1 MMLQS
6 ETTNKSNGLCR
17 LVYDYYETRIRFGF
31 YKFGD
36 SLPPISQICA
46 VFHLGR
52 ATVRSAL
59 AMLEK
64 DGYIR
69 NEERK
74 AAAVTFQADFS
85 LFGENAAKYYVP
97 RKEGILD
104 FNESGRLLIVPLW
117 ETALRSW
124 KEEKWRQILR
134 DLDAVIPD
142 DVPLTVKFYMN
153 VLSTWDNQLILSL
166 FWEGIRYLRFPY
178 LSGRD
183 EPRITVQELEEVL
196 RKDHVSFL
204 KQEFEKLYKEMVQGL
219 FSFIEQAPERYHLMD
234 MEPVP
239 FRWNI
244 HRQPQIRYMLASRII
259 REIMSGTY
267 PVGSYLPSLPQM
279 KERYGVSLTTIRR
292 VLCLLE
298 TFGVTKSFQGKG
310 TQVCME
316 PPELDFSRTELRE
329 SLQLYRES
337 VQFLALTVRDVS
349 LYTLGRMTEEKL
361 GELQERLF
369 KICQQKQSYL
379 CFDVYFTFLVKECP
393 LAVVRECYNK
403 LSGLAAWGR
412 PFMLLQMRVNNLDMM
427 YSESAAR
434 MAGYLQNR
442 DLEAFSAEWEKLLE
456 REEKRCP
463 PPAA

>member
-1 MMLQS
+1 MGRQS
-6 ETTNKSNGLCR
+6 EKINKSNGLCR

-36 SLPPISQICA
+36 SLPPISQICT

-64 DGYIR
+64 EGYIR

-74 AAAVTFQADFS
+74 AAAVIFQADFS

-117 ETALRSW
+117 ERALQSW
-124 KEEKWRQILR
+124 GEERWRQILQ
-134 DLDAVIPD
+134 DLDAVISD

-183 EPRITVQELEEVL
+183 EPRITVQELEGVL
-196 RKDHVSFL
+196 RKDSVSFL
-204 KQEFEKLYKEMVQGL
+204 KQEFERSYNEMVQGL
-219 FSFIEQAPERYHLMD
+219 FSFIEQASVRYQLMD
-234 MEPVP
+234 VEPVP

-244 HRQPQIRYMLASRII
+244 HRQPQIRHILASQII
-259 REIMSGTY
+259 REIMGGTY
-267 PVGSYLPSLPQM
+267 PVGSYLPSLPRM
-279 KERYGVSLTTIRR
+279 KERYGVSLTTVRR
-292 VLCLLE
+292 VLSLLE

-316 PPELDFSRTELRE
+316 PRELDLSRTEIRESLKLYRE
-329 SLQLYRES
+329 SLQL
-337 VQFLALTVRDVS
+337 LAMTVRDVS
-349 LYTLGRMTEEKL
+349 LYTLGHTTEEKL
-361 GELQERLF
+361 TELQAGMSRIF
-369 KICQQKQSYL
+369 RKKRSYL
-379 CFDVYFTFLVKECP
+379 CFDVYLTFLIKECP
-393 LAVVRECYNK
+393 LAMVRECYKK
-403 LSGLAAWGR
+403 LAELVVWGC
-412 PFMLLQMRVNNLDMM
+412 PFTLLQLRTENLDTI
-427 YSESAAR
+427 YSESAVR
-434 MAGYLQNR
+434 MAGYLEDR
-442 DLEAFSAEWEKLLE
+442 DLEAFSEEWRELLE

-463 PPAA
+463 PSAG